1 MQDNYYYSFLEFIIR
16 NNLLKKEEK
25 KIINNFLK
33 KVNEGTLS
41 ITEENVINLFSKER
55 FLELYTIFISNNKD
69 VKYLFKEI
77 NYVDLEE
84 LNIDQNLDKL
94 IELNK
99 NLNPYQAKKLN
110 IFIIKKDNEFNYL
123 VSAYLLDKVA
133 YIDIK
138 EKIGEY
144 KLLIS
149 HPLKVKE
156 IIPKIF
162 SKIEYSGITDFL
174 EKLEK
179 ESKKSILDDIKEDA
193 TNTTQN
199 KKINLDL
206 KIREYDIISSAISV
220 SKKLGDKLKKNR
232 FSILVSPF
240 NNDPKL
246 VDIFIKNGINI
257 IKFHINITHPVS
269 NFKFKT
275 WEDEKE
281 NIMNIILENPNIT
294 VGLVPGYVKE
304 NLEEINYFE
313 LESYI
318 DFIDIFIDSFT
329 IYYINIP
336 KNVEKVVAVNRVLS
350 KEELEVLDFF
360 KFSAIE
366 ASIVNKSE
374 YGLELTLDDILNYSK
389 LINNSSI
396 PVIIPTQKY
405 IKPKDVKILY
415 EIGAKGIVLGGISL
429 STNYEK
435 LEKNL
440 YEFINEVSKL

>member
-1 MQDNYYYSFLEFIIR
+1 MERNYYYSFLEFIIK

-33 KVNEGTLS
+33 KLNEGALK
-41 ITEENVINLFSKER
+41 ITEENVLNLFDKDR
-55 FLELYTIFISNNKD
+55 FLELYTYFISNNKD

-77 NYVDLEE
+77 NYIDLDEI
-84 LNIDQNLDKL
+84 NIDKNLDRL
-94 IELNK
+94 VEFNK
-99 NLNPYQAKKLN
+99 ALNPHQAKKLN
-110 IFIIKKDNEFNYL
+110 IFIIKKDNNFNYL
-123 VSAYLLDKVA
+123 VSAYLLDKTA

-149 HPLKVKE
+149 NPLKVKE
-156 IIPKIF
+156 TIQKIF
-162 SKIEYSGITDFL
+162 SKIEYSGITEFL
-174 EKLEK
+174 DKLEK
-179 ESKKSILDDIKEDA
+179 ENKKNVLDDIKENPINI
-193 TNTTQN
+193 TEN
-199 KKINLDL
+199 KKISLDL
-206 KIREYDIISSAISV
+206 KIGSYDIINSSILV
-220 SKKLGDKLKKNR
+220 SKKLGDKLKKNK
-232 FSILVSPF
+232 FTILVSPF
-240 NNDPKL
+240 NNDYKL
-246 VDIFIKNGINI
+246 VNIFIKNGINI

-269 NFKFKT
+269 NFRFKT
-275 WEDEKE
+275 WEEEKE

-294 VGLVPGYVKE
+294 VGLVPGHIKE

-329 IYYINIP
+329 TYYINIP
-336 KNVEKVVAVNRVLS
+336 KNIEKVVAINKVLS
-350 KEELEVLDFF
+350 KEEIETLDFF
-360 KFSAIE
+360 RFSAIE
-366 ASIVNKSE
+366 ASIIDKSE
-374 YGLELTLDDILNYSK
+374 YGLGLTLNDILNYSK

-429 STNYEK
+429 STNYEQ

-440 YEFINEVSKL
+440 YEFINEVNKL

>member
-1 MQDNYYYSFLEFIIR
+1 MQDNYYYSFLEFIIK

-25 KIINNFLK
+25 KIINNFFK
-33 KVNEGTLS
+33 KVNKGILS
-41 ITEENVINLFSKER
+41 IAEENVLNLFSKER

-84 LNIDQNLDKL
+84 LNIDKNLDKL

-110 IFIIKKDNEFNYL
+110 VFIIKKDNNFCYL

-156 IIPKIF
+156 IIQKIF
-162 SKIEYSGITDFL
+162 SKIEYSGITEFL
-174 EKLEK
+174 DKLKK
-179 ESKKSILDDIKEDA
+179 ECKKNILDDIKEA
-193 TNTTQN
+193 SINTIQN

-206 KIREYDIISSAISV
+206 KIRGYDIISSAISV
-220 SKKLGDKLKKNR
+220 SKKLGDKLKKNK
-232 FSILVSPF
+232 FSILASPF

-275 WEDEKE
+275 WEEEKE

-294 VGLVPGYVKE
+294 VGLVPGHVKE

-329 IYYINIP
+329 PYYINIP

-350 KEELEVLDFF
+350 KEELEILDFL

-374 YGLELTLDDILNYSK
+374 YALELTLEDILNYSK
-389 LINNSSI
+389 LINNGSI
-396 PVIIPTQKY
+396 PIIIPTQKY